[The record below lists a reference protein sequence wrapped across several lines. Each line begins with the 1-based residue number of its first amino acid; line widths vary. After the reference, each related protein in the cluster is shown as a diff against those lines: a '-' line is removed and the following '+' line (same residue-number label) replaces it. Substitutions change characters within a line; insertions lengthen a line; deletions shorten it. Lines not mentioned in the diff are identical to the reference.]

1 MSEQTID
8 ARLTQQMK
16 DAMKAKDKPTL
27 QVIRMVKASLQDL
40 MNKPN
45 GPKEATDEVWQEVI
59 AAYIKRL
66 GKSADEYRKV
76 GEAGVEKIAELDFE
90 IAFLKPFLPAM
101 IEGAELEAICD
112 AAIAEVGAT
121 SAKEIGRVMGVV
133 MKGHKGKVDSKQVKD
148 VLAGKLS
155 G

>member
-1 MSEQTID
+1 MSEQSID
-8 ARLTQQMK
+8 ASMTEKMK
-16 DAMKAKDKPTL
+16 DAMRAKDKPTL

-45 GPKEATDEVWQEVI
+45 GPQEATDEVWQEVI
-59 AAYIKRL
+59 AAYLKRL
-66 GKSADEYRKV
+66 GKSVDEYRKV
-76 GEAGVEKIAELDFE
+76 GEAGAGKIAELEFE
-90 IAFLKPFLPAM
+90 MAYLKPFLPAM

-121 SAKEIGRVMGVV
+121 SAKEIGRVMGAV
-133 MKGHKGKVDSKQVKD
+133 MKGHKGKVDSKQVKE
-148 VLAGKLS
+148 VLASKLA